1 MQVARARCPGRR
13 KRNVGLGL
21 DQVERLQLIA
31 DIQVNAR
38 VAVAKTLQPRYQ
50 PARAEGGLGGDAQ
63 HFGLVAVAEDV
74 AAGNVDLG
82 EDLVHF
88 GEVQRA
94 SRGQVQAPANALEQ
108 RVRQHV
114 LELRHLLADGA
125 LGEVQFLGRAGEA
138 EVAGGRFEAL
148 KGGGR
153 RHQAFGDDGQIPSK
167 KGRSS
172 FHNGI
177 MCFEKVVC

>member
-1 MQVARARCPGRR
+1 M
-13 KRNVGLGL
+13 
-21 DQVERLQLIA
+21 
-31 DIQVNAR
+31 NAR
-38 VAVAKTLQPRYQ
+38 VAVAKTLQPGHQ

-94 SRGQVQAPANALEQ
+94 GGGQVQAPANALEQ

-125 LGEVQFLGRAGEA
+125 LGQVQFPGPRG
-138 EVAGGRFEAL
+138 
-148 KGGGR
+148 
-153 RHQAFGDDGQIPSK
+153 
-167 KGRSS
+167 
-172 FHNGI
+172 
-177 MCFEKVVC
+177 